1 MPSLTSSQRKFLR
14 SEAHHLDPVVLIGK
28 AGVTDAL
35 IGAINAALE
44 SHELIKVR
52 FNDFKDQKV
61 ALIEDI
67 QARTR
72 SERCGMLGHV
82 AILYR
87 QQPDAEKRKIVLPR

>member
-28 AGVTDAL
+28 SGATDA
-35 IGAINAALE
+35 IMGAIDAALE

-52 FNDFKDQKV
+52 FNDFKDQKA
-61 ALIEDI
+61 ALLEEI
-67 QARTR
+67 QSRTR
-72 SERCGMLGHV
+72 SERCALIGHV
-82 AILYR
+82 AVLYR